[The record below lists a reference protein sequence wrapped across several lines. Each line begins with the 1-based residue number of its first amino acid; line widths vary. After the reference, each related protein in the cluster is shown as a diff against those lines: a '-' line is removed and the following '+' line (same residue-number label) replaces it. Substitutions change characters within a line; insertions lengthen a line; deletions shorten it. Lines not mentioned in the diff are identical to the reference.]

1 MKPTSIDFMMNYV
14 KLYLDGKL
22 SRMEF
27 ELDFNYYL
35 MQHYDKMA
43 REHREFAEAFYYY
56 VSECGFDKSDI
67 QFKKLIRKQYR
78 EVMDAAQTGLF

>member
-1 MKPTSIDFMMNYV
+1 MLYEVIT
-14 KLYLDGKL
+14 YLDGNL

-35 MQHYDKMA
+35 MKHYNKMA
-43 REHREFAEAFYYY
+43 REHSEFAEAFCYY
-56 VSECGFDKSDI
+56 VSECGFDKGQGLSDI